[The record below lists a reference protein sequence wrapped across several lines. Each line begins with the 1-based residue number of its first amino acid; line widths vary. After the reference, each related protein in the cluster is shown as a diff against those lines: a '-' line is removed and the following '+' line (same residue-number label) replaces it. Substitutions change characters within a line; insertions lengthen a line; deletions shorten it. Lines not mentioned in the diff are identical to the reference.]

1 MYCDLWLFF
10 LYCAGRFSQRV
21 TDTCTGIPTTCWRR
35 RRVRSNTRTVTVTSW
50 CLGRWGRNEWTV
62 SSPGNSTVSRQYV
75 FFLSTFKTKFII
87 DILILISFF
96 FFFFNLLHFFLN
108 IQVKTQLT
116 RYTRY
121 KKIPHSYTHNVSV
134 PALFCYVCNK
144 ILGSKWTDFFL
155 YLNL

>member
-1 MYCDLWLFF
+1 MTIFF
-10 LYCAGRFSQRV
+10 YCAERFSQRV

-35 RRVRSNTRTVTVTSW
+35 RRVRSNTHTVTATSW
-50 CLGRWGRNEWTV
+50 CWGRWGRNGWTV
-62 SSPGNSTVSRQYV
+62 SSPGNSTVSRRYV
-75 FFLSTFKTKFII
+75 FFPSTFKTKFII
-87 DILILISFF
+87 DILFLISFF

-108 IQVKTQLT
+108 IYTNENTIT

-121 KKIPHSYTHNVSV
+121 KKTPHSYTHNVSA
-134 PALFCYVCNK
+134 PALFCYVINK